1 MSEPQSADWLALGRL
16 AELGLLSASL
26 VHEIRQP
33 LTALK
38 GLLQVESTRGGTPSP
53 AMPSMLEQI
62 GHIEDLLNVYGG
74 YGRPIGSKATLV
86 CLDDCVKSVS
96 KVMEPSCVRRGVSL
110 QVEAE
115 AGQEVLASAV
125 SVRQVLIN
133 VIQNALD
140 ASAGQD
146 SQSGVRVR
154 TTVKSGFVWIVVR
167 DQGPGMA
174 AEALAHLGEL
184 FWTTKNEGEGTGLG
198 LPIVH
203 RLMEA
208 AGGSVKFEHPADGG
222 LEVWLGWPQN
232 LSGSLPLCE

>member
-1 MSEPQSADWLALGRL
+1 MSEPQSPDWLALGRL

-38 GLLQVESTRGGTPSP
+38 GLLQVESSAGGVHAATM
-53 AMPSMLEQI
+53 ATVLEQVA
-62 GHIEDLLNVYGG
+62 HIEDLLNVYGG
-74 YGRPIGSKATLV
+74 YGRPIGSKATV
-86 CLDDCVKSVS
+86 VFLDDCVKAVS
-96 KVMEPSCVRRGVSL
+96 KVMAPSCARRGVSL

-115 AGQEVLASAV
+115 ASQEVLASTV

-140 ASAGQD
+140 ASAGQA
-146 SQSGVRVR
+146 SEGGVRVR
-154 TTVKSGFVWIVVR
+154 TMVDGGFAWVVVR
-167 DQGPGMA
+167 DHGLGMA
-174 AEALAHLGEL
+174 PEALAHLGEL

-198 LPIVH
+198 LAIVH

-208 AGGSVKFEHPADGG
+208 SGGIVKFEHPGDGG
-222 LEVWLGWPQN
+222 LEVWLGWPQCTSGVI
-232 LSGSLPLCE
+232 LSCE